1 MAKNLGAKELLQGLF
16 SVPKEERQRA
26 SLLFGWLFLFITTY
40 YVLRPVRRGIVL
52 DGLGNDNMCFVYMGT
67 ALVTGLTVY
76 IYSRFAHL
84 PRRVLIGTI
93 YSVFFLNLL
102 GFYFA
107 LPGGGSLMAGVFWV
121 WLDVFS
127 IMGVTL
133 FWMYANDVYDSA
145 TARTLFGIISAGGG
159 LGAVTGSSI
168 TVSLV
173 KALGTYNMLL
183 VAAAL
188 VLSALALFLTLEK
201 TSRATHMRRP
211 TMEVKKADLSRW
223 DEVFKAILASRF
235 LVFLSLLVCFERI
248 TPDFIQYLYND
259 VLHNMASGVDAITQ
273 LDAGLERTRGVVEFV
288 VELCF
293 VSLILKKAG
302 TRFCLSSSA
311 ATILSAVVLFALV
324 GNPLFIVCAFHLD
337 EGMRHAWFKSAKEL
351 TYTVTSRDVLYN
363 IKPVIEMFFYRFA
376 RGFAGLAIYFT
387 QVLHLGVKGVMAL
400 TALSSFVWLFAAFG
414 LTREFER
421 LEKEKATDLV
431 SESSKKAAHDE
442 KKATVETVV

>member
-1 MAKNLGAKELLQGLF
+1 M
-16 SVPKEERQRA
+16 
-26 SLLFGWLFLFITTY
+26 
-40 YVLRPVRRGIVL
+40 
-52 DGLGNDNMCFVYMGT
+52 
-67 ALVTGLTVY
+67 
-76 IYSRFAHL
+76 
-84 PRRVLIGTI
+84 
-93 YSVFFLNLL
+93 
-102 GFYFA
+102 
-107 LPGGGSLMAGVFWV
+107 
-121 WLDVFS
+121 
-127 IMGVTL
+127 
-133 FWMYANDVYDSA
+133 
-145 TARTLFGIISAGGG
+145 
-159 LGAVTGSSI
+159 
-168 TVSLV
+168 
-173 KALGTYNMLL
+173 
-183 VAAAL
+183 
-188 VLSALALFLTLEK
+188 
-201 TSRATHMRRP
+201 
-211 TMEVKKADLSRW
+211 
-223 DEVFKAILASRF
+223 
-235 LVFLSLLVCFERI
+235 LVCFERI

-431 SESSKKAAHDE
+431 SESSKKAAQDE

>member
-16 SVPKEERQRA
+16 SVPKEERLRA

-159 LGAVTGSSI
+159 WG
-168 TVSLV
+168 
-173 KALGTYNMLL
+173 LL
-183 VAAAL
+183 
-188 VLSALALFLTLEK
+188 
-201 TSRATHMRRP
+201 P
-211 TMEVKKADLSRW
+211 
-223 DEVFKAILASRF
+223 
-235 LVFLSLLVCFERI
+235 
-248 TPDFIQYLYND
+248 
-259 VLHNMASGVDAITQ
+259 
-273 LDAGLERTRGVVEFV
+273 VV
-288 VELCF
+288 
-293 VSLILKKAG
+293 
-302 TRFCLSSSA
+302 
-311 ATILSAVVLFALV
+311 
-324 GNPLFIVCAFHLD
+324 
-337 EGMRHAWFKSAKEL
+337 
-351 TYTVTSRDVLYN
+351 
-363 IKPVIEMFFYRFA
+363 
-376 RGFAGLAIYFT
+376 
-387 QVLHLGVKGVMAL
+387 Q
-400 TALSSFVWLFAAFG
+400 
-414 LTREFER
+414 
-421 LEKEKATDLV
+421 
-431 SESSKKAAHDE
+431 
-442 KKATVETVV
+442 